1 MPAKNLYRDRK
12 EGIYSHIY
20 NKGVEN
26 RFVFNDEEDYG
37 VFLGFLRDYLT
48 PPRDPKS
55 IKKSF
60 TVNGRIFRGTPHQPK
75 NYFNKVDLL
84 AYLLMPGHF
93 HLLLYQKDRGSV
105 ENFLRSLCTRYS
117 MYFNK
122 KYQRSGS
129 LFDGPY
135 KSIKIKDGPR
145 LSHLTR
151 YFHYVGGHSSYE
163 EYLGTRETSWVKP
176 KVVLSFFGKGGTGG
190 YKDFV
195 EKYEPAQKVKEL
207 LKGIIFESE
216 AEHLERR
223 DLAGNVENYPQEMSA
238 QSSRKIHI
246 GPNLKPWQRMPEVLA
261 ISVVFLLLTTFGV
274 RNIMLSSAESLDSSI
289 DSTVLSTTKEAKPEI
304 TQTVTKGPDPPTVPA
319 VLSATEEIGPKMMLT
334 VKIDDG
340 AESVNIR
347 QKPTTSSEKIGQ
359 AKDDDTFEYVSENG
373 GWYEIKLATRSGFIS
388 ATYIEEMEEINE

>member
-1 MPAKNLYRDRK
+1 
-12 EGIYSHIY
+12 
-20 NKGVEN
+20 
-26 RFVFNDEEDYG
+26 
-37 VFLGFLRDYLT
+37 
-48 PPRDPKS
+48 
-55 IKKSF
+55 
-60 TVNGRIFRGTPHQPK
+60 
-75 NYFNKVDLL
+75 
-84 AYLLMPGHF
+84 
-93 HLLLYQKDRGSV
+93 
-105 ENFLRSLCTRYS
+105 
-117 MYFNK
+117 
-122 KYQRSGS
+122 
-129 LFDGPY
+129 
-135 KSIKIKDGPR
+135 
-145 LSHLTR
+145 
-151 YFHYVGGHSSYE
+151 
-163 EYLGTRETSWVKP
+163 LGTRETSWVKP